1 MENMNKEY
9 TFLFNPNFRLQSK
22 YLHVNSFLVDNEIIQ
37 TESQFSPLE
46 NKYVSNGSCS
56 VIVIREISDLSII
69 YSEQTKWENPRL
81 QSWIRKQIKTYI
93 IDIAENV
100 LPRRLHYWEKEKNLY
115 AKNVLVK
122 KLRSNVLGQCDN
134 SKTICL
140 SPRIILLP
148 QSSMDCVI
156 LHEMAHL
163 KFMHHRKSFWNFLSE
178 LLGEDSVDQ
187 RARADVENSKFYLYS
202 KFLLK

>member
-1 MENMNKEY
+1 M
-9 TFLFNPNFRLQSK
+9 TF
-22 YLHVNSFLVDNEIIQ
+22 IQ
-37 TESQFSPLE
+37 
-46 NKYVSNGSCS
+46 
-56 VIVIREISDLSII
+56 R
-69 YSEQTKWENPRL
+69 
-81 QSWIRKQIKTYI
+81 IK
-93 IDIAENV
+93 N
-100 LPRRLHYWEKEKNLY
+100 
-115 AKNVLVK
+115 
-122 KLRSNVLGQCDN
+122 
-134 SKTICL
+134 
-140 SPRIILLP
+140 IILLP